1 VSEGIDAL
9 PEVRES
15 VRRIREYVR
24 AHEAI
29 DAAVMGDR
37 VTHHPIA
44 ADVEAVSD
52 LLAYLDSALKDPVNM
67 LAFVKGESRTYKGSF

>member
-1 VSEGIDAL
+1 
-9 PEVRES
+9 
-15 VRRIREYVR
+15 
-24 AHEAI
+24 
-29 DAAVMGDR
+29 VMGDR